1 LEPRPPYNQMKHNP
15 LVLHRDRFRLRIS
28 QFFAGVI
35 ARLIEPVKNPNL
47 LAFVHLR
54 RLSIAGG
61 IALGLCLGGLRTVAG
76 TVAYWR
82 FEPGNLAIDSSG
94 NGHDLNLNN
103 VISSADVSTNAPGTG
118 AATFDGSTSFGQT
131 ITALNLAEYKGLTIE
146 AFIKTNGQSPLG
158 MLYEQSADINANVG
172 GFYLDLNEPGG
183 QVKLAQRTAAG
194 YAVTL
199 PPYSTNS
206 DWHHYAVRMDE
217 SGPTTTFSIYI
228 DGVLAVPS
236 SLASGGT
243 IGFLNDIFNI
253 GSRNGAAFFF
263 DGQLDEIRI
272 SNKVLPPAGFL
283 IARALTNASII
294 INTQPQ
300 NTTALQN
307 GPATFTAGATL
318 TNADSGLL
326 DFQWQTNGIDIP
338 GAIGSTYMVSNA
350 TTALSGMQYRVV
362 ISVQAVGGVVS
373 VTSAPATLTVQADTT
388 APVAL
393 STYAQ
398 VATMIGL
405 RFNELLDPVIASDP
419 TRYSVSGGVTVQ
431 SVQVLPDGKSVAITV
446 DPLTAAQ
453 YNIAFTGI
461 ADMAGNLAT
470 NSITGKVATG
480 FVLTDIGTITEPT
493 ILSATDSNGF
503 TVLAGGLD
511 IFGTADSFSYIYK
524 SLTNDFDMRL
534 QIGNITQAKNVSTR
548 GGLMA
553 REDTTPGARN
563 VFVGTYPANNS
574 TWVATERSTVDG
586 GTAIVPNG
594 YIPRSANISF
604 PTMWVRLKRQ
614 GQTFTTYYG
623 TNGFDWVQLGN
634 SITDV
639 ALPDSILVGVASSSI
654 DVVNGAGMQAAQ
666 FEYSNLGSFALTNAI
681 IVIGT
686 QPSNREA
693 TENGT
698 ATFTVAAT
706 LQNGPQSALGYQW
719 QRDGV
724 DIVGA
729 TGASYTFV
737 PSLPDNGIQYR
748 VRVLAPGVNPL
759 YSAPAALTVHADTQI
774 PSIISTAGIAGNS
787 IGVRFDGALDPVTAA
802 DVSRYTL
809 AGGIGIDSAVL
820 QPDQKTVVL
829 GVSGLSSAPYTFQVS
844 GVKDLAGNPA
854 TLNVT
859 GEVLN
864 YAVQDIGSLN
874 APSLVY
880 AVALDAIEARVDGGA
895 IWFNADSGNLINQ
908 PKTGD
913 FDVRVQVSKVAGG
926 NANSN
931 MMLDAR
937 KTSDAGSRHVAITV
951 YPTQKN
957 WTAFTRSS
965 TDGGSGVLG
974 GNWRIAWPAGIDFPN
989 VWLRLV
995 RNGNIFT
1002 TYGGT
1007 NGVDWIQVGDPY
1019 IPDPPYTDNTVVGM
1033 STAVTDAGQ
1042 PPIQVEYRN
1051 FGTPV
1056 EKPQLHITAAANS
1069 TFLISWAATATGFQL
1084 QSSSQLGT
1092 GANWT
1097 QVTPAPTVSGN
1108 SLQVTVPAADAA
1120 RFFRLGK

>member
-1 LEPRPPYNQMKHNP
+1 MKHNP
-15 LVLHRDRFRLRIS
+15 FALPPDRFRLPNP
-28 QFFAGVI
+28 QFSARAL
-35 ARLIEPVKNPNL
+35 ARLAGSVSSADL
-47 LAFVHLR
+47 LAPVLLR
-54 RLSIAGG
+54 GLSIAA
-61 IALGLCLGGLRTVAG
+61 IVAMGLCLGGLRSRAG

-82 FEPGNLAIDSSG
+82 FEPDNMAADSSG
-94 NGHDLNLNN
+94 NGHDLTLNN
-103 VISSADVSTNAPGTG
+103 LISSADVSTNAPGTG
-118 AATFDGSTSFGQT
+118 AATFDGSSSFAQT
-131 ITALNLAEYKGLTIE
+131 ASPLNLADYKGVTIE
-146 AFIKTNGQSPLG
+146 TFIKTNGQSSLG
-158 MLYEQSADINANVG
+158 MLYEQSPDINGNAG

-199 PPYSTNS
+199 TPYSTTS
-206 DWHHYAVRMDE
+206 GWHHYAATMDE

-228 DGVLAVPS
+228 DGVLAAPS
-236 SLASGGT
+236 SSATGAT
-243 IGFLNDIFNI
+243 IGFLNDVFNI

-263 DGQLDEIRI
+263 DGQLDEMRI
-272 SNKVLPPAGFL
+272 SNKVLPPSGFL
-283 IARALTNASII
+283 IARPLTNATII
-294 INTQPQ
+294 INSQPQ

-307 GPATFTAGATL
+307 GSATFTAGVTL
-318 TNADSGLL
+318 TNADPRLL

-338 GAIGSTYMVSNA
+338 GAVESTYTVPAA
-350 TTALSGMQYRVV
+350 TPSLSGVQYRVV
-362 ISVQAVGGVVS
+362 VSVQAVGGVAP

-388 APVAL
+388 APIAL
-393 STYAQ
+393 SSYAQ
-398 VATMIGL
+398 VANLIGL
-405 RFNELLDPVIASDP
+405 RFNELLDPVTASDP
-419 TRYSVSGGVTVQ
+419 ARYSISGGVTVQ
-431 SVQVLPDGKSVAITV
+431 GVQVLPDGKSVAITV

-453 YNIAFTGI
+453 YTLSFTGI
-461 ADMAGNLAT
+461 ADAAGNRTT
-470 NSITGKVATG
+470 NSIIGKVASG
-480 FVLTDIGTITEPT
+480 FVLEDIGTITEPM

-503 TVLAGGLD
+503 SVLAGGLD
-511 IFGTADSFSYIYK
+511 IFGTADSFSYIHET
-524 SLTNDFDMRL
+524 LTNDFDVRL
-534 QIGNITQAKNVSTR
+534 QISNITQAKNISTR

-553 REDTTPGARN
+553 REDNTPGARN

-574 TWVATERSTVDG
+574 VWVATERSTVDG

-594 YIPRSANISF
+594 YIPRSADISF
-604 PTMWVRLKRQ
+604 PNMWVRLKRQ

-639 ALPDSILVGVASSSI
+639 TLPDSILVGVASSSI
-654 DVVNGAGMQAAQ
+654 DVANGAGMQAAQ
-666 FEYSNLGSFALTNAI
+666 FDYNNFGNFALTNAI

-686 QPSNREA
+686 QPTNREA
-693 TENGT
+693 IENST
-698 ATFTVAAT
+698 AAFTVAAT

-729 TGASYTFV
+729 IGASYTFV
-737 PSLPDNGIQYR
+737 PTLADNGIQYR
-748 VRVLAPGVNPL
+748 VRVSAPGVNPL
-759 YSAPAALTVHADTQI
+759 YSAPATLTVHADTQI
-774 PSIISTAGIAGNS
+774 PSIVSTAGIAGRS
-787 IGVRFDGALDPVTAA
+787 IGVRFDEALDPVTAA

-809 AGGIGIDSAVL
+809 AGGIAIDSAVL

-829 GVSGLSSAPYTFQVS
+829 GVVGLTSAPYTLQVA

-854 TLNVT
+854 SLNVT

-874 APSLVY
+874 APSVVY
-880 AVALDAIEARVDGGA
+880 AVAADAIEAQVDGGA

-926 NANSN
+926 DANSN

-937 KTSDAGSRHVAITV
+937 ETSDPGSRHVAITV
-951 YPTQKN
+951 YPTQMN
-957 WTAFTRSS
+957 WTSFTRSA

-974 GNWRIAWPAGIDFPN
+974 GNWRIAWTAGIDFPN

-995 RNGNIFT
+995 RSGNIFT

-1007 NGVDWIQVGDPY
+1007 NGVDWVQVGDPY
-1019 IPDPPYTDNTVVGM
+1019 IPDPPYADDTVVGM

-1042 PPIQVEYRN
+1042 LPVQVEYKN
-1051 FGTPV
+1051 FGNQV
-1056 EKPQLHITAAANS
+1056 ARPQLHITAVAAGN
-1069 TFLISWAATATGFQL
+1069 FVISWAATATGFNL
-1084 QSSSQLGT
+1084 QSSLQLGT

-1097 QVTPAPTVSGN
+1097 PVSPAPTVSGN

-1120 RFFRLGK
+1120 RFFRLVK